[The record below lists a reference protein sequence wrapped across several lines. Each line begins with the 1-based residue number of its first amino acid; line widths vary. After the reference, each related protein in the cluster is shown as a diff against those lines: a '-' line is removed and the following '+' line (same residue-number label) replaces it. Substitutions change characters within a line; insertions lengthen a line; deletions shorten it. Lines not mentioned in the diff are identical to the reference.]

1 MAQLGARLTGSQKVR
16 GSNPLGSTKP
26 IRPLFVGRR
35 NPYRGMATFATTTRK
50 TMTVGVKGN
59 SRPPKRSWPLQ
70 ADFAA
75 IAVLVVLVAAAAGV
89 FVHIQSEADARQA
102 AVADANFAAN
112 RAAKQI
118 SNAFDTFQAIS
129 APTAGSPSI
138 AQVFRDPGTCNLS
151 YAPIAA
157 FDTGH
162 VDVVRLDGSVVCSS
176 KQGQAPTYAGA
187 SWLDSSAPVVV
198 APILD
203 AADGNQ
209 VAVYAYPIP
218 GQGVLA
224 WFLDL
229 EPLGPKLANEFGSG
243 VHQLEFLVTNRDGSA
258 IVARSLDSAK
268 WTGASSVG
276 TSFAPTGGD
285 ANQND
290 VTGVPRWYGR
300 ASVTAPGW
308 NVYVGADKASAL
320 SDAARLQDQQFEIVA
335 VGLFAVLLGLVV
347 VYRRVVHPIE
357 LLRTSVRSS
366 RGLESPSPVPTG
378 GPSEV
383 ADLGEDINALIAS
396 LKHEWSERESAQQ
409 NYMRLFEGS
418 PLPTLF
424 FDPKTHKFLEANA
437 AASSTFGYSRQELTE
452 LTVADL
458 YAPRDTEDEAEV
470 AVASTRTSNVRFGP
484 IAVRKKDGTL
494 IRVLVT
500 TYDVLYGGRPAR
512 VSMVEDVTQREKL
525 ERQVNQSQRL
535 ESLGQL
541 AGGVAHDFNNLLGVI
556 VNFAIFAKEKVL
568 ASGNGSPSP
577 ALLAAVKDM
586 DRVVR
591 AGESAARLTHQLL
604 AFARREVVRP
614 QSIDVNLVVAELEPL
629 VSRTLGEH
637 IEFITSPGKD
647 IWPALMDPG
656 QLEQVLTNLAVNA
669 RDAMPKGGKLTID
682 CENVNV
688 DSTYAAGRPGLKPGR
703 YVRIRVTD
711 TGTGMDAATLQRVF
725 EPFFTTKPKGH
736 GTGLGLA
743 TVYGIVNQAG
753 GDVSIYSELGVGTRA
768 HVLLPASDEA
778 PKLGPLPDE
787 PTMPD
792 GAVVTSRRMRTSKTL
807 LVVEDADDLREITEL
822 ILTKNG
828 YLVLTA
834 ATGPAAL
841 DLLKKH
847 PGKIDLLLTDVV
859 MPHMQGPELARRV
872 TAQHPEIRVLY
883 MSGYPQPML
892 GDGGILGD
900 GILLVEKPF
909 TEPVLIA
916 KVEEA
921 LSSEVLV
928 VA

>member
-1 MAQLGARLTGSQKVR
+1 MS
-16 GSNPLGSTKP
+16 
-26 IRPLFVGRR
+26 
-35 NPYRGMATFATTTRK
+35 
-50 TMTVGVKGN
+50 VGVKEN
-59 SRPPKRSWPLQ
+59 SPSPTRSWPLQ
-70 ADFAA
+70 ADFVA
-75 IAVLVVLVAAAAGV
+75 IAVLVVLVALAAGA
-89 FVHIQSEADARQA
+89 FVHVQSEADAKQT
-102 AVADANFAAN
+102 AVADASFAAG
-112 RAAKQI
+112 RAAKGI
-118 SNAFDTFQAIS
+118 SLSFDTFLAAS
-129 APTAGSPSI
+129 APTAASPSI
-138 AQVFRDPGTCNLS
+138 GQIFASPAACNLS

-162 VDVVRLDGSVVCSS
+162 IDILRLDGSVVCSS
-176 KQGQAPTYAGA
+176 LKTAHAEAYAGA
-187 SWLDSSAPVVV
+187 TWLGTTAPVIV
-198 APILD
+198 APITD
-203 AADGNQ
+203 AANGNQ
-209 VAVYAYPIP
+209 VAVYAYPIA
-218 GQGVLA
+218 GKGFLA

-229 EPLGPKLANEFGSG
+229 KPLGPKLASEYGSG
-243 VHQLEFLVTNRDGSA
+243 AHQLEFLVTSSDGSA
-258 IVARSLDSAK
+258 VVTRSIDSGL
-268 WTGASSVG
+268 WTGAKVGGTPFAQSSG
-276 TSFAPTGGD
+276 FPER
-285 ANQND
+285 ND
-290 VTGVPRWYGR
+290 VTGTARWYGQ
-300 ASVTAPGW
+300 AVVNVAGW
-308 NVYVGADKASAL
+308 KVYVGADKAAAL
-320 SDAARLQDQQFEIVA
+320 ADAARLQMQQFEIVA
-335 VGLFAVLLGLVV
+335 VGLLAVLVGLMV

-357 LLRTSVRSS
+357 QLRASVRSS
-366 RGLESPSPVPTG
+366 RGLESPEPVPTG
-378 GPSEV
+378 GPAEV

-396 LKHEWSERESAQQ
+396 LKHEWAARESAQQ
-409 NYMRLFEGS
+409 NYLRLFEGS

-424 FDPKTHKFLEANA
+424 VDPITDKFLEANDA
-437 AASSTFGYSRQELTE
+437 AAEAFGYSRQELTH
-452 LTVADL
+452 LAIADL
-458 YAPRDTEDEAEV
+458 FVPKDGDDEAEV
-470 AVASTRTSNVRFGP
+470 TAARSRKQNLRFGP
-484 IAVRKKDGTL
+484 ITLRKKDGAL
-494 IRVLVT
+494 MRVLVT
-500 TYDVLYGGRPAR
+500 TYEVLYGGRPAR
-512 VSMVEDVTQREKL
+512 ISMVEDVTQREKL
-525 ERQVNQSQRL
+525 ERQLNQSQRL

-577 ALLAAVKDM
+577 ALLLAVKDM

-688 DSTYAAGRPGLKPGR
+688 DSTYSAGRPGLKPGR

-711 TGTGMDAATLQRVF
+711 TGTGMDSATLQRVF

-778 PKLGPLPDE
+778 PKLLPSPDQ
-787 PTMPD
+787 PTAPT
-792 GAVVTSRRMRTSKTL
+792 AAFVTPPRLQASRTL

-828 YLVLTA
+828 YLVISA

-841 DLLKKH
+841 DLLKRH
-847 PGKIDLLLTDVV
+847 TGKIDLLLTDVV

-872 TAQHPEIRVLY
+872 TALYPEIRVLF

-892 GDGGILGD
+892 GDGGILEE

-909 TEPVLIA
+909 TEPVLLA

-921 LSSEVLV
+921 LRAEV
-928 VA
+928 VAVA

>member
-1 MAQLGARLTGSQKVR
+1 
-16 GSNPLGSTKP
+16 
-26 IRPLFVGRR
+26 
-35 NPYRGMATFATTTRK
+35 
-50 TMTVGVKGN
+50 MTVGVQGN
-59 SRPPKRSWPLQ
+59 SSSPKRSWPLQ

-75 IAVLVVLVAAAAGV
+75 IAVLVVLVAVAAGG
-89 FVHIQSEADARQA
+89 FVHVQSEADAKQA

-112 RAAKQI
+112 KAANQI
-118 SNAFDTFQAIS
+118 ASGFDTFRTIS
-129 APTAGSPSI
+129 APTASSPSI
-138 AQVFRDPGTCNLS
+138 GQIFRSPASCNLS

-162 VDVVRLDGSVVCSS
+162 IDIVRLDGSVVCSS
-176 KQGQAPTYAGA
+176 LRQAQTPSYAGA
-187 SWLDSSAPVVV
+187 TWLNSSAPVVL
-198 APILD
+198 APIVD
-203 AADGNQ
+203 AATGNQ

-218 GQGVLA
+218 GEGFLA
-224 WFLDL
+224 WFVDL
-229 EPLGPKLANEFGSG
+229 KPLGPKLTSEYGSG
-243 VHQLEFLVTNRDGSA
+243 VHQLEFLVTSRDGSA
-258 IVARSLDSAK
+258 IVARSVDSSK
-268 WTGASSVG
+268 WTGASLLR
-276 TSFAPTGGD
+276 TSFVQTSGI
-285 ANQND
+285 ANQTD
-290 VTGVPRWYGR
+290 VTGEPRWYGQ
-300 ASVTAPGW
+300 AIVTVAGW
-308 NVYVGADKASAL
+308 KVYVGADQASAL
-320 SDAARLQDQQFEIVA
+320 ADAARLQNQQFEIVA
-335 VGLFAVLLGLVV
+335 AGLIAVLLGLMV
-347 VYRRVVHPIE
+347 VYRRIVRPIE
-357 LLRTSVRSS
+357 LLRKSVRSS
-366 RGLESPSPVPTG
+366 RGLESPQPVPTG

-383 ADLGEDINALIAS
+383 ADLGEDINALITS
-396 LKHEWSERESAQQ
+396 LKHEWVERESAQQ
-409 NYMRLFEGS
+409 NYLRLFEGS

-424 FDPKTHKFLEANA
+424 VDPITGKFLEANDA
-437 AASSTFGYSRQELTE
+437 AAEAFGYTRQELAD
-452 LTVADL
+452 LSIADL
-458 YAPRDTEDEAEV
+458 YAPKDEQDAAEV
-470 AVASTRTSNVRFGP
+470 AAARSRKSNVRFGP
-484 IAVRKKDGTL
+484 ITLRKKDGTMM
-494 IRVLVT
+494 RVLVT
-500 TYDVLYGGRPAR
+500 TYEVLYGGRPAR

-525 ERQVNQSQRL
+525 ERQLNQSQRL

-577 ALLAAVKDM
+577 ALQLAVKDM

-647 IWPALMDPG
+647 VWPALMDPG

-768 HVLLPASDEA
+768 HVLLPASDEV
-778 PKLGPLPDE
+778 PRLQPTMDE
-787 PTMPD
+787 PTVPT
-792 GAVVTSRRMRTSKTL
+792 GAVLAPPRLQTSKTL

-828 YLVLTA
+828 YLVITA

-841 DLLKKH
+841 ALLKQH
-847 PGKIDLLLTDVV
+847 AGKIDLLLTDVV

-872 TAQHPEIRVLY
+872 TALHPEIRVLF

-892 GDGGILGD
+892 GDGGILEE

-909 TEPVLIA
+909 TEPVLLA

-921 LSSEVLV
+921 LRSEALV

>member
-1 MAQLGARLTGSQKVR
+1 
-16 GSNPLGSTKP
+16 
-26 IRPLFVGRR
+26 
-35 NPYRGMATFATTTRK
+35 
-50 TMTVGVKGN
+50 MTVGVQGN
-59 SRPPKRSWPLQ
+59 SSSPKRSWPLQ

-75 IAVLVVLVAAAAGV
+75 IAILVVLVAVAAGAL
-89 FVHIQSEADARQA
+89 VHVQSEADARQA

-112 RAAKQI
+112 RAAGQI
-118 SNAFDTFQAIS
+118 GIGFETLRTLS
-129 APTAGSPSI
+129 APIASSPSI
-138 AQVFRDPGTCNLS
+138 AQIFRSPASCNLG
-151 YAPIAA
+151 YAPIAG

-162 VDVVRLDGSVVCSS
+162 IDIVRLDGSVVCSS
-176 KQGQAPTYAGA
+176 LKQAQPSSHSGA
-187 SWLDSSAPVVV
+187 AWLNNSTPVVM

-203 AADGNQ
+203 AATGNQ

-218 GQGVLA
+218 GEGFLA

-229 EPLGPKLANEFGSG
+229 KPLGPKLASEYGSG
-243 VHQLEFLVTNRDGSA
+243 VHQLEFLVTSRDGSV
-258 IVARSLDSAK
+258 IVARSVDSSK
-268 WTGASSVG
+268 WTGASLVG
-276 TSFAPTGGD
+276 TSFAPTSGS

-290 VTGVPRWYGR
+290 VTGEPRWYGH
-300 ASVTAPGW
+300 AMVAAAGW
-308 NVYVGADKASAL
+308 NVYVGADKAGAL
-320 SDAARLQDQQFEIVA
+320 ADAARLQNQQFEIVA
-335 VGLFAVLLGLVV
+335 AGLIVVLLGLIVI
-347 VYRRVVHPIE
+347 YRRIVRPIE
-357 LLRTSVRSS
+357 RLRTSVRSS
-366 RGLESPSPVPTG
+366 RGLESPQPVPTG

-396 LKHEWSERESAQQ
+396 LKHEWAERESAQQ
-409 NYMRLFEGS
+409 NYMRLFAGS

-424 FDPKTHKFLEANA
+424 VDPITGKFLETNDA
-437 AASSTFGYSRQELTE
+437 AADAFGYSRQEL
-452 LTVADL
+452 ADL
-458 YAPRDTEDEAEV
+458 SIADLFAPKDEQDAAEV
-470 AVASTRTSNVRFGP
+470 AAARSRKSNVRFGP
-484 IAVRKKDGTL
+484 ITLRKKDGAL
-494 IRVLVT
+494 MRVLVT
-500 TYDVLYGGRPAR
+500 TYEVLYGGRPAR

-525 ERQVNQSQRL
+525 ERQLNQSQRL

-577 ALLAAVKDM
+577 ALQLAVKDM

-629 VSRTLGEH
+629 VTRTLGEH

-669 RDAMPKGGKLTID
+669 RDAMPRGGKLTID

-711 TGTGMDAATLQRVF
+711 TGTGMDGATLQRVF

-768 HVLLPASDEA
+768 HVLLPASDAA
-778 PKLGPLPDE
+778 PRPLPVSDE
-787 PTMPD
+787 PRVPTAESPLPLQQ
-792 GAVVTSRRMRTSKTL
+792 ASKTL

-828 YLVLTA
+828 YRVISA

-841 DLLKKH
+841 DALKQH
-847 PGKIDLLLTDVV
+847 AGKIDLLLTDVV

-872 TAQHPEIRVLY
+872 TALHPEIRVLF

-892 GDGGILGD
+892 GDGGILEE

-909 TEPVLIA
+909 TEPVLLA

-921 LSSEVLV
+921 LHSELLV